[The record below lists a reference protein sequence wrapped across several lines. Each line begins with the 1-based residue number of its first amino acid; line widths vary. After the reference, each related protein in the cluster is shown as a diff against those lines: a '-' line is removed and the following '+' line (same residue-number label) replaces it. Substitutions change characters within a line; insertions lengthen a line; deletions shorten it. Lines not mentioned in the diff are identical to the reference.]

1 MQPLIRFAFVM
12 ALGGALQAS
21 GQSLGIQMPQERA
34 GNPTAKPEPRRLI
47 NSDPISLYRRLVSPS
62 PEDRGEAL
70 RLLGHKEIDASES
83 LTARLYAVHLDRR
96 AELEYILLVAG
107 WPAGTIATVLY
118 QNGKAWWAIGDF
130 TYWLYW
136 DANEAERFVELR
148 EIVWDGRKEIIVR
161 DHEGGT
167 GISETWLS
175 IYRMQ
180 DGRLYRVFRTLEDGY
195 DSHQGISEYEHR
207 TLEYPEHYLEAPAF
221 LVTRYVKRTE
231 PAEGG
236 RPVRVTRKC
245 SVFRWDAAGFAFVE
259 DKIATPK
266 LCPDPTGKPSG

>member
-1 MQPLIRFAFVM
+1 MQLLIRFAFVV

-21 GQSLGIQMPQERA
+21 GQGLRIQTPQERT

-83 LTARLYAVHLDRR
+83 LTARLYAVHLDSR
-96 AELEYILLVAG
+96 ADLQYIL
-107 WPAGTIATVLY
+107 IATGQPARSIAMVF
-118 QNGKAWWAIGDF
+118 QGKRQEWWAIGDF
-130 TYWLYW
+130 TYWYHW

-148 EIVWDGRKEIIVR
+148 EIVWSGRKEIIVR

-167 GISETWLS
+167 GMAETTLS

-207 TLEYPEHYLEAPAF
+207 TLEYPEHDWNAPAF
-221 LVTRYVKRTE
+221 LVVRYVKRTE

-245 SVFRWDAAGFAFVE
+245 SVFRWDAAGFAFVG
-259 DKIATPK
+259 DKAATPK
-266 LCPDPTGKPSG
+266 LCSEPAANPSP